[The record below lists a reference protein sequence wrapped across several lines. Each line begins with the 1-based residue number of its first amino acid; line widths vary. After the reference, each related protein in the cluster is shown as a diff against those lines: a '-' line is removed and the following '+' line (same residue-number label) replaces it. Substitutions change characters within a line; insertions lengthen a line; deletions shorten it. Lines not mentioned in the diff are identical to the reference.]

1 MPKENRERSKTYYQK
16 LKNEGQ
22 CVRCR
27 IPTDGGEALCS
38 GCKTQ
43 RMVLHNTRKESGV
56 CIGCGAM
63 PPETGKLSC
72 TPCLEQFLQ
81 KNRKHLYGLTQD
93 QYLQRLETQ
102 HWQCDICHDAF
113 DKNSSPYI
121 DHDHE
126 CCRGIRSC
134 GKCLRS
140 FLCRT
145 CNTQVGGV
153 ESALGHVLGYIATWK
168 IKHGKIASWFVRLFK
183 ALE

>member
-16 LKNEGQ
+16 LKKAGL

-27 IPTDGGEALCS
+27 TATNNNEALCVD
-38 GCKTQ
+38 CKTH
-43 RMVLHNTRKESGV
+43 RMALYNARKEKGF
-56 CIGCGAM
+56 CIGCGQAPHEM
-63 PPETGKLSC
+63 GKLAC
-72 TPCLEQFLQ
+72 TSCLEQSLQ
-81 KNRKHLYGLTQD
+81 KNRKHLYGLTQE
-93 QYLQRLETQ
+93 QYLQKLEFQ
-102 HWQCDICHDAF
+102 GWKCAICNDPF
-113 DKNSSPYI
+113 DDGNGPYI

-145 CNTQVGGV
+145 CNTQVGGI
-153 ESALGHVLGYIATWK
+153 ESALAQMLGYIAGWK
-168 IKHGKIASWFVRLFK
+168 IAQGKKSSWFVRLFK